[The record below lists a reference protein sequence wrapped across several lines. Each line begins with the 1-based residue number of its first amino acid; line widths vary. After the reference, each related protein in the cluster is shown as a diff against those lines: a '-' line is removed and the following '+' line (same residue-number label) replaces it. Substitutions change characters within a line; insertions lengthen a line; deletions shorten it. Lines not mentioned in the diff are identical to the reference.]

1 VTHFPEKILMPTI
14 EFQTKVQ
21 TYGASH
27 RYQLPVVTVLLGLLI
42 AFSSFIPF
50 QTLSDTGYH
59 DGQRIATS
67 LYLIVGMLLLGWRIA
82 GKEFFLIPT
91 GRRRTRI
98 AIIFWGLGVMSS
110 MTSYSPRHA
119 FYEWAS
125 LAMLFLVSWMIATE
139 VARNSS
145 DLLDRILLFCGVG
158 CSLYIFQA
166 LVAYVSALVVGQQ
179 PDPRDLI
186 VGFDNYRFLNHIQTI
201 SLPLIGILAIRGFK
215 SGAPAY
221 FNPKYW
227 FVTLLLWWMLTFVSG
242 GRGTFLGVWSGMLVV
257 LALHPRQA
265 WPWFRTMSLSCAAGL
280 AAYLFFYWL
289 VPHLYGLQPFGFLL
303 DVAQRTAANPD
314 SSRWPLWQR
323 AIELI
328 LSHPWLGVGPLH
340 FAHYSQD
347 LKIAAHPH
355 NAPLQIAA
363 EWGLPALIALSALVV
378 SAARALLSAGRAVLP
393 TDFRNQALF
402 SAFAATGVS
411 IVVDSLVSGL
421 IVMPASQLWI
431 ALYLGCAWGWAVSQ
445 TRPCMS
451 PKATISSN
459 SRYALMAGVLMLV
472 VLQVKGLWPELLNLP
487 SHETKSKSLGFYTER
502 SHFTP
507 RIWRAGYF

>member
-1 VTHFPEKILMPTI
+1 MPI
-14 EFQTKVQ
+14 IGFQNNLR
-21 TYGASH
+21 TYSASH
-27 RYQLPVVTVLLGLLI
+27 EHQWPLTTTLLGLLI
-42 AFSSFIPF
+42 AISPLIPF
-50 QTLSDTGYH
+50 QTLSNTGYN
-59 DGQRIATS
+59 DGQRIVTS
-67 LYLIVGMLLLGWRIA
+67 LYLMVGMLLVGWRLVCKKLLLVSMS
-82 GKEFFLIPT
+82 GKNIDVSIL
-91 GRRRTRI
+91 
-98 AIIFWGLGVMSS
+98 FWGLGVMSS
-110 MTSYSPRHA
+110 MASYSPRHA
-119 FYEWAS
+119 FYEWAN

-139 VARNSS
+139 LARNFS
-145 DLLDRILLFCGVG
+145 DLLDLTLLLCGVG

-186 VGFDNYRFLNHIQTI
+186 VGFDNYRFLNHVQTI
-201 SLPLIGILAIRGFK
+201 SLPLMGLLAIRRFK
-215 SGAPAY
+215 SGTSAY
-221 FNPKYW
+221 FNPTYW
-227 FVTLLLWWMLTFVSG
+227 FVTLLLWWMLTFVSA

-289 VPHLYGLQPFGFLL
+289 VPLLYGLQPFGFLI
-303 DVAQRTAANPD
+303 DVAQRTAADPG
-314 SSRWPLWQR
+314 SGRWPLWQR
-323 AIELI
+323 SIELV

-355 NAPLQIAA
+355 NAPLQIAS
-363 EWGLPALIALSALVV
+363 EWGLPALIALGALVF
-378 SAARALLSAGRAVLP
+378 SGARVLLSAGRAVLP

-411 IVVDSLVSGL
+411 IIVDSMVSGL

-431 ALYLGCAWGWAVSQ
+431 TLYLGCAWGWAVSQ
-445 TRPCMS
+445 IRHVKPRK
-451 PKATISSN
+451 PTISSPI
-459 SRYALMAGVLMLV
+459 RYALLGGILMLIG
-472 VLQVKGLWPELLNLP
+472 LHAKGLWPELSDLP
-487 SHETKSKSLGFYTER
+487 GHETRSKSLGFYTEG

-507 RIWRAGYF
+507 RVWRAGYF